1 MLIPCR
7 PAILDLEAIANT
19 LRFVRTTGTPV
30 CVVIN
35 AVAPLGQDAAQA
47 AEVIAGLAVEVCPV
61 RLGNR
66 VAFARALISGQA
78 AQEFEPGG
86 EGRRRSRTIARVHK

>member
-1 MLIPCR
+1 MLIPYR

-35 AVAPLGQDAAQA
+35 AVAPLGQDAALA
-47 AEVIAGLAVEVCPV
+47 AEAIGELAVEVCPV

-66 VAFARALISGQA
+66 VAFARALITGQA
-78 AQEFEPGG
+78 A
-86 EGRRRSRTIARVHK
+86 